1 MPLASLLRMC
11 YKPGHDP
18 EPLLPLELMG
28 ERSPCLGNKGMTSRK
43 EKLQKVVQ
51 KIKPLDR
58 QWLDRA
64 QQHLSRQARP
74 LGSLGRLEELAAR
87 LVAIQETLTPSLE
100 RRVVLVMAGDH
111 GVAAEG
117 VSAFSSEV
125 TRQMVANFIQRG
137 AAINV
142 LAEGFGAKVFVV
154 DMGVAADLPKHPG
167 LLHQKVALGTRN
179 LAREPAMTRE
189 EALQAVLGGVE
200 AFEAVGREGGNDILL
215 TGDMG
220 IANTTPSSAIC
231 AAVLG
236 CAAAEVTGRGTGI
249 DDAGLQRK
257 IAVIERALSL
267 HRPDPREPLDIL
279 RKVGGFEIGGIC
291 GAILAAAAA
300 GTPVLVDGLVSTA
313 GLLLACLFSERV
325 KEYVFAAHLSEE
337 RAHGRALAYLG
348 LEPILDLRMRLG
360 EGTGA
365 ALALPILDAALR
377 IFQQV
382 APFEE
387 AQVTVGREKDRK

>member
-1 MPLASLLRMC
+1 MRHSVR
-11 YKPGHDP
+11 
-18 EPLLPLELMG
+18 LMG
-28 ERSPCLGNKGMTSRK
+28 ERLPCFGNRPMIDRN
-43 EKLQKVVQ
+43 EKLQRVVQ
-51 KIKPLDR
+51 AIQPLDR
-58 QWLDRA
+58 QWLERA
-64 QQHLSRQARP
+64 QGHLSRQARP

-87 LVAIQETLTPSLE
+87 LVTIQGTLTPSLE
-100 RRVVLVMAGDH
+100 RRVALVMAGDH

-117 VSAFSSEV
+117 VSAFPPEV

-137 AAINV
+137 ASINV
-142 LAEGFGAKVFVV
+142 LAEGFGAQVFVV
-154 DMGVAADLPKHPG
+154 DMGVAAELPEHPG
-167 LLHQKVALGTRN
+167 LIHQKVAPGTRN

-200 AFEAVGREGGNDILL
+200 AFETVGREGRSDILL

-236 CAAAEVTGRGTGI
+236 CSAAEVTGRGTGI
-249 DDAGLQRK
+249 DDVALQRK
-257 IAVIERALSL
+257 VAVIERALSL
-267 HRPDPREPLDIL
+267 HRPDPRDPLDIL

-300 GTPVLVDGLVSTA
+300 GIPVLVDGLVSTA
-313 GLLLACLFSERV
+313 GLLLACLFNQRV

-377 IFQQV
+377 IFREV

-387 AQVTVGREKDRK
+387 AQVTVGREKDRICNPG